1 MVRGAVMGIVEN
13 IRTKYGDYLYYRAMS
28 IPEWY
33 IKRTSIKL
41 EKNGLKSVDF
51 AIDIF
56 YSGSFKVGIKI
67 DETGKIIANTCTCDD
82 FKRNHICQ
90 HILACILKKRD
101 DFFTEEEISFQKSK
115 DILAGFVSKDSLSVN
130 KAKEE
135 IGLDIEI
142 QMVFGNYVVKLK
154 VGQKTKYSIK
164 NRDKFNEFR
173 EAYLHSN
180 DMVLGKKLT
189 YNPDNY
195 FFNEENTK
203 IIEYLFNYSEVNI
216 NRYEVIDEPLKL
228 NSREFSELLRLLQNK
243 TFTLKEQLIT
253 KITNGFP
260 TQYHLEQNKD
270 KYNFYVEDF
279 SKFNIVDDECH
290 YIIYN
295 NVLYILKLEDMK
307 IIREL
312 VRNDIEEIVFD
323 KENLELF
330 KNGLLKKTMNTLEVA
345 ENVKDIKIVK
355 DKKINL
361 YFDLNEDSITA
372 KVILKYGDEE
382 FNYFDDVKEVVRD
395 NEFEKKAVNDL
406 INYGFVQDRNKFVIL
421 DMDSTYNF
429 LDNGLSYFTENYT
442 VFTTEKIKKLK
453 IFKDTKVRSNFSI
466 GKDNILSY
474 DFAIDNVSNKEVA
487 SLLTAIK
494 SKKKYY
500 RLKSGDVISLFN
512 NQDLEDFESLTTD
525 LDIDSKDLNKK
536 NITIPKYRAFFIE
549 SLKNNRYQEISTNS
563 KFDEFISNFSAYK
576 KASVTFTKEEKELL
590 RDYQKDGVKWLYTIY
605 KCDLGGILADEMGLG
620 KTLQAII
627 FLRKLL
633 QEKPEAK
640 ILIVSP
646 TSLVYNWEKEFQ
658 KFAPELKYVAVA
670 ENKKK
675 RQEIMQNFE
684 DYNIFITTYGLVRN
698 DNDEYENK
706 EFEVCIIDEAQAIKN
721 YQAGMTKEIKKIK
734 ARTKIALTGT
744 PLENSVLELW
754 SIFDFIMPG
763 YLNSIVRFREAY
775 GIKDVDKDSLKRLDN
790 LNYQIRPFILRR
802 KKKEVSKELPDK
814 IEQIEYLDMS
824 ETEKAMYQSL
834 VEDTKE
840 EINNIISSEGFTKA
854 RFKIVTL
861 LTRLRQLCISP
872 ALLDKDYT
880 EESVKIKRLLE
891 IVKELIKDNH
901 KILIFSSFKSA
912 VELVRNEFAKENIS
926 NYVIDGS
933 VSGKDRV
940 MLVDAFNK
948 DKTSCFLITLKSGG
962 TGLNLTSAD
971 IVIHLDV
978 WWNPQAE
985 NQATDRAHRIG
996 QTKKVTVLKLINKGT
1011 VEEKIIELQEK
1022 KRILS
1027 DNLIEGKNTATLD
1040 TLTEEEL
1047 TNLLSIGYETD
1058 KESNN

>member
-1 MVRGAVMGIVEN
+1 MGVVEN
-13 IRTKYGDYLYYRAMS
+13 IRAKYGDYLYYRAMS

-33 IKRTSIKL
+33 IKR
-41 EKNGLKSVDF
+41 KNITTDASGNKSVDF
-51 AIDIF
+51 EVDIF
-56 YSGSFKVGIKI
+56 YSGSFKINIQI
-67 DETGKIIANTCTCDD
+67 DEDGKVLEKKCTCDD
-82 FKRNHICQ
+82 YKNNHICQ
-90 HILACILKKRD
+90 HILACILKKKD
-101 DFFTEEEISFQKSK
+101 DFFTEEELSLQKSRS
-115 DILAGFVSKDSLSVN
+115 ILKGFITKEEPKLN
-130 KAKEE
+130 KLKEE
-135 IGLDIEI
+135 IGLDIE
-142 QMVFGNYVVKLK
+142 VSYLFSNYIVKLK
-154 VGQKTKYSIK
+154 IGQKTKYSIK

-173 EAYLHSN
+173 ACYLSGE

-189 YNPDNY
+189 YNPNNY
-195 FFNEENTK
+195 FFNSENTK
-203 IIEYLFNYSEVNI
+203 IIEYLFNYSEI
-216 NRYEVIDEPLKL
+216 GLNRYEVIDEPLKL
-228 NSREFSELLRLLQNK
+228 NNREFSELLKLLENK
-243 TFTLKEQLIT
+243 RFTLEEIP
-253 KITNGFP
+253 INRIENGFP
-260 TQYHLEQNKD
+260 TQYHLVLEKD
-270 KYNFYVEDF
+270 KYKFYIEDF
-279 SKFNIVDDECH
+279 ANFKIVDNDSN

-295 NVLYILKLEDMK
+295 NILYILKLEDRK
-307 IIREL
+307 IVCEF
-312 VRNDIEEIVFD
+312 VDNEIESLIFD
-323 KENLELF
+323 KKNLDLF
-330 KNGLLKKTMNTLEVA
+330 KNGLLKKTMNTLEVS
-345 ENVKDIKIVK
+345 ENITDIKIIK

-361 YFDLNEDSITA
+361 YFDLSQDSITA
-372 KVILKYGDEE
+372 RVMLKYGDTE
-382 FNYFDDVKEVVRD
+382 FNYFDTVSDVVRD
-395 NEFEKKAVNDL
+395 TDFESKVIDDL
-406 INYGFVQDRNKFVIL
+406 IKYGFIEDKKNFVIL

-429 LDNGLSYFTENYT
+429 LDDGLSYFTENYT

-453 IFKDTKVRSNFSI
+453 IFKDVKVRSNFSI
-466 GKDNILSY
+466 GKDNILAY
-474 DFAIDNVSNKEVA
+474 DFAIDNVDNKEIA

-512 NQDLEDFESLTTD
+512 NQELEDFEALTSD
-525 LDIDSKDLNKK
+525 LEIDSKDLKK
-536 NITIPKYRAFFIE
+536 KSITIPKYRAFFIE

-563 KFDEFISNFSAYK
+563 KFDEFIKNFSAYK
-576 KASVTFTKEEKELL
+576 NADVKFTEEENKLL
-590 RDYQKDGVKWLYTIY
+590 RDYQKEGVKWLYTIY

-627 FLRKLL
+627 FLRKLIA
-633 QEKPEAK
+633 EKPDAK

-658 KFAPELKYVAVA
+658 KFAPELKYIAVA
-670 ENKKK
+670 ESKKK
-675 RQEIMQNFE
+675 RQEIMQNF
-684 DYNIFITTYGLVRN
+684 DNYNIFITTYGLVRN
-698 DNDEYENK
+698 DNDEYESK
-706 EFEVCIIDEAQAIKN
+706 DFEVCIIDEAQAIKN

-840 EINNIISSEGFTKA
+840 EIDNVIASEGFSKA

-880 EESVKIKRLLE
+880 EDSIKIKRLLE

-901 KILIFSSFKSA
+901 KILIFSSFKGA
-912 VELVRNEFAKENIS
+912 VDLVKKKFDEESIS

-978 WWNPQAE
+978 WWNPQVE

>member
-1 MVRGAVMGIVEN
+1 MGVVEN
-13 IRTKYGDYLYYRAMS
+13 IRSKYGDYLYYRAMS

-33 IKRTSIKL
+33 IKRTNITTDAAG
-41 EKNGLKSVDF
+41 NKSVDF
-51 AIDIF
+51 TVDIF
-56 YSGSFKVGIKI
+56 YSGNFKVNIQV
-67 DETGKIIANTCTCDD
+67 DEDGKVLENTCTCDD
-82 FKRNHICQ
+82 YKNNHICQ
-90 HILACILKKRD
+90 HIIACVLKKKEAFFTNEELSLQKSRNILKEFITK
-101 DFFTEEEISFQKSK
+101 EEPK
-115 DILAGFVSKDSLSVN
+115 LN
-130 KAKEE
+130 KLKEE
-135 IGLDIEI
+135 IGLDIE
-142 QMVFGNYVVKLK
+142 VSYLFSNYIVKLK
-154 VGQKTKYSIK
+154 IGEKTKYSIK
-164 NRDKFNEFR
+164 SRDKFNEFR
-173 EAYLHSN
+173 ACYLN
-180 DMVLGKKLT
+180 GKDMVLGKKLT
-189 YNPDNY
+189 YNPNNY
-195 FFNEENTK
+195 FFNNENTK
-203 IIEYLFNYSEVNI
+203 IIEYLFNYSEI
-216 NRYEVIDEPLKL
+216 GLNRYEVIDEPLKL
-228 NSREFSELLRLLQNK
+228 NNREFSELLKLLENK
-243 TFTLKEQLIT
+243 RFTLEDIPIN
-253 KITNGFP
+253 KIESGFP
-260 TQYHLEQNKD
+260 TLYHLELVKD
-270 KYNFYVEDF
+270 KYKFYIEDF
-279 SKFNIVDDECH
+279 ANFKIVDNDSN

-295 NVLYILKLEDMK
+295 NVLYILKLEDRK
-307 IIREL
+307 IVTEF
-312 VRNDIEEIVFD
+312 VDNEIESLVFD
-323 KENLELF
+323 KKNLDLF
-330 KNGLLKKTMNTLEVA
+330 KNGLLKKTMNTLEVS
-345 ENVKDIKIVK
+345 EDIKDIKIIK

-361 YFDLNEDSITA
+361 YFDLSQDSITA
-372 KVILKYGDEE
+372 RVMLKYAEAE
-382 FNYFDDVKEVVRD
+382 FNYFDTVSGIIRD
-395 NEFEKKAVNDL
+395 AGFEAKVIDDL
-406 INYGFVQDRNKFVIL
+406 TKYGFIEDKKNFVIL

-453 IFKDTKVRSNFSI
+453 IFKDVKVRSNFSI
-466 GKDNILSY
+466 GKDNILAY
-474 DFAIDNVSNKEVA
+474 DFAIDNVDNKEIS

-494 SKKKYY
+494 SRKKYY

-512 NQDLEDFESLTTD
+512 NQKLQDFESLTND
-525 LDIDSKDLNKK
+525 LELDSKDLNKK
-536 NITIPKYRAFFIE
+536 SITIPKYRAFFIE

-563 KFDEFISNFSAYK
+563 KFDEFIKNFSAYK
-576 KASVTFTKEEKELL
+576 NADVKFNDEETKLL
-590 RDYQKDGVKWLYTIY
+590 RDYQKEGVKWLYTIY

-627 FLRKLL
+627 FLRKIIA
-633 QEKPEAK
+633 EKPDAK

-670 ENKKK
+670 ESKKK
-675 RQEIMQNFE
+675 RQEIMQNFAN
-684 DYNIFITTYGLVRN
+684 YNIFITTYGLVRN
-698 DNDEYENK
+698 DNDEYESK
-706 EFEVCIIDEAQAIKN
+706 DFEVCIIDEAQAIKN

-840 EINNIISSEGFTKA
+840 EIDNVIASEGFSKA

-880 EESVKIKRLLE
+880 DDSIKIKRLLE

-901 KILIFSSFKSA
+901 KILIFSSFKGA
-912 VELVRNEFAKENIS
+912 VLLVKKKLDEESIS

-978 WWNPQAE
+978 WWNPQVE

-1027 DNLIEGKNTATLD
+1027 DNLIEGKNTTTLD

>member
-1 MVRGAVMGIVEN
+1 MGVVEN
-13 IRTKYGDYLYYRAMS
+13 IRSKYGDYLYYRAMS

-33 IKRTSIKL
+33 IKRTNITTDAAG
-41 EKNGLKSVDF
+41 NKSVDF
-51 AIDIF
+51 TVDIF
-56 YSGSFKVGIKI
+56 YSGNFKVNIQV
-67 DETGKIIANTCTCDD
+67 DEDGKVLENTCTCDD
-82 FKRNHICQ
+82 YKNNHICQ
-90 HILACILKKRD
+90 HIIACVLKKKEAFFTNEELSLQKSRNILKEFITK
-101 DFFTEEEISFQKSK
+101 EEPK
-115 DILAGFVSKDSLSVN
+115 LN
-130 KAKEE
+130 KLKEE
-135 IGLDIEI
+135 IGLDIE
-142 QMVFGNYVVKLK
+142 VSYLFSNYIVKLK
-154 VGQKTKYSIK
+154 IGEKTKYSIK

-173 EAYLHSN
+173 ACYLN
-180 DMVLGKKLT
+180 GKDMVLGKKLT
-189 YNPDNY
+189 YNPNNY
-195 FFNEENTK
+195 FFNNENTK
-203 IIEYLFNYSEVNI
+203 IIEYLFNYSEI
-216 NRYEVIDEPLKL
+216 GLNRYEVIDEPLKL
-228 NSREFSELLRLLQNK
+228 NNREFSELLKLLENK
-243 TFTLKEQLIT
+243 RFTLEDIPIN
-253 KITNGFP
+253 KIESGFP
-260 TQYHLEQNKD
+260 TLYHLELIKD
-270 KYNFYVEDF
+270 KYKFYIEDF
-279 SKFNIVDDECH
+279 ANFKIVDNDSN

-295 NVLYILKLEDMK
+295 NVLYILKLEDRK
-307 IIREL
+307 IVTEF
-312 VRNDIEEIVFD
+312 VDNEIESLVFD
-323 KENLELF
+323 KKNLDLF
-330 KNGLLKKTMNTLEVA
+330 KNGLLKKTMNTLEVS
-345 ENVKDIKIVK
+345 EDIKDIKIIK

-361 YFDLNEDSITA
+361 YFDLSQDSITA
-372 KVILKYGDEE
+372 KVMLKYAEAE
-382 FNYFDDVKEVVRD
+382 FNYFDTVSGIIRD
-395 NEFEKKAVNDL
+395 AGFEAKVIDDL
-406 INYGFVQDRNKFVIL
+406 TKYGFIEDKKNFVIL

-453 IFKDTKVRSNFSI
+453 IFKDVKVRSNFSI
-466 GKDNILSY
+466 GKDNILAY
-474 DFAIDNVSNKEVA
+474 DFAIDNVDNKEIS

-494 SKKKYY
+494 SRKKYY

-512 NQDLEDFESLTTD
+512 NQKLQDFEALTNDLEL
-525 LDIDSKDLNKK
+525 DSKDLNKK
-536 NITIPKYRAFFIE
+536 SITIPKYRAFFIE

-563 KFDEFISNFSAYK
+563 KFDEFIKNFSAYK
-576 KASVTFTKEEKELL
+576 NADVKFNDEETKLL
-590 RDYQKDGVKWLYTIY
+590 RDYQKEGVKWLYTIY

-627 FLRKLL
+627 FLRKIIA
-633 QEKPEAK
+633 EKPDAK

-670 ENKKK
+670 ESKKK
-675 RQEIMQNFE
+675 RQEIMQNFAN
-684 DYNIFITTYGLVRN
+684 YNIFITTYGLVRN
-698 DNDEYENK
+698 DNDEYESK
-706 EFEVCIIDEAQAIKN
+706 DFEVCIIDEAQAIKN

-840 EINNIISSEGFTKA
+840 EIDNVIASEGFSKA

-880 EESVKIKRLLE
+880 DDSIKIKRLLE

-901 KILIFSSFKSA
+901 KILIFSSFKGA
-912 VELVRNEFAKENIS
+912 VLLVKKKLDEESIS

-978 WWNPQAE
+978 WWNPQVE

-1027 DNLIEGKNTATLD
+1027 DNLIEGKNTTTLD

>member
-1 MVRGAVMGIVEN
+1 MGVVEN
-13 IRTKYGDYLYYRAMS
+13 IRAKYGDYLYYRAMS

-33 IKRTSIKL
+33 IKR
-41 EKNGLKSVDF
+41 KNITTDASGNKSVDF
-51 AIDIF
+51 EVDIF
-56 YSGSFKVGIKI
+56 YSGSFKINIQI
-67 DETGKIIANTCTCDD
+67 DEDGKVLEKKCTCDD
-82 FKRNHICQ
+82 YKNNHICQ
-90 HILACILKKRD
+90 HILACILKKKD
-101 DFFTEEEISFQKSK
+101 DFFTEEELSLQKSRS
-115 DILAGFVSKDSLSVN
+115 ILKGFITKEEPKLN
-130 KAKEE
+130 KLKEE
-135 IGLDIEI
+135 IGLDIE
-142 QMVFGNYVVKLK
+142 VSYLFSNYIVKLK
-154 VGQKTKYSIK
+154 IGQKTKYSIK

-173 EAYLHSN
+173 ACYLSGE

-189 YNPDNY
+189 YNPNNY
-195 FFNEENTK
+195 FFNSENTK
-203 IIEYLFNYSEVNI
+203 IIEYLFNYSEI
-216 NRYEVIDEPLKL
+216 GLNRYEVIDEPLKL
-228 NSREFSELLRLLQNK
+228 NNREFSELLKLLENK
-243 TFTLKEQLIT
+243 RFTLEEIP
-253 KITNGFP
+253 INRIENGFP
-260 TQYHLEQNKD
+260 TQYHLVLEKD
-270 KYNFYVEDF
+270 KYKFYIEDF
-279 SKFNIVDDECH
+279 ANFKIVDNDSN

-295 NVLYILKLEDMK
+295 NILYILKLEDRK
-307 IIREL
+307 IVCEF
-312 VRNDIEEIVFD
+312 VDNEIESLIFD
-323 KENLELF
+323 KKNLDLF
-330 KNGLLKKTMNTLEVA
+330 KNGLLKKTMNTLEVS
-345 ENVKDIKIVK
+345 ENITDIKIIK

-361 YFDLNEDSITA
+361 YFDLSQDSITA
-372 KVILKYGDEE
+372 RVMLKYGDTE
-382 FNYFDDVKEVVRD
+382 FNYFDTVSDVVRD
-395 NEFEKKAVNDL
+395 TDFESKVIDDL
-406 INYGFVQDRNKFVIL
+406 IKYGFIEDKKNFVIL

-429 LDNGLSYFTENYT
+429 LDDGLSYFTENYT

-453 IFKDTKVRSNFSI
+453 IFKDVKVRSNFSI
-466 GKDNILSY
+466 GKDNILAY
-474 DFAIDNVSNKEVA
+474 DFAIDNVDNKEIA

-512 NQDLEDFESLTTD
+512 NQELEDFEALTSD
-525 LDIDSKDLNKK
+525 LEIDSKDLKK
-536 NITIPKYRAFFIE
+536 KSITIPKYRAFFIE

-563 KFDEFISNFSAYK
+563 KFDEFIKNFSAYK
-576 KASVTFTKEEKELL
+576 NADVKFTEEENKLL
-590 RDYQKDGVKWLYTIY
+590 RDYQKEGVKWLYTIY

-627 FLRKLL
+627 FLRKLIA
-633 QEKPEAK
+633 EKTDAK

-658 KFAPELKYVAVA
+658 KFAPELKYIAVA
-670 ENKKK
+670 ESKKK
-675 RQEIMQNFE
+675 RQEIMQNF
-684 DYNIFITTYGLVRN
+684 DNYNIFITTYGLVRN
-698 DNDEYENK
+698 DNDEYESK
-706 EFEVCIIDEAQAIKN
+706 DFEVCIIDEAQAIKN

-824 ETEKAMYQSL
+824 EMEKAMYQSL

-840 EINNIISSEGFTKA
+840 EIDNVIASEGFSKA

-880 EESVKIKRLLE
+880 EDSIKIKRLLE

-901 KILIFSSFKSA
+901 KILIFSSFKGA
-912 VELVRNEFAKENIS
+912 VELVKKKFDEESIS

-978 WWNPQAE
+978 WWNPQVE

>member
-1 MVRGAVMGIVEN
+1 MGMVEN
-13 IRTKYGDYLYYRAMS
+13 VREKYGDYLYYRAMS

-33 IKRTSIKL
+33 IERTSIKL
-41 EKNGLKSVDF
+41 AKDGNKSVDF
-51 AIDIF
+51 SIDIF
-56 YSGSFKVGIKI
+56 YSGSFKVNIKI
-67 DETGKIIANTCTCDD
+67 DETGKITTHTCTCDD
-82 FKRNHICQ
+82 YKRDHICQ

-101 DFFTEEEISFQKSK
+101 DFFTEEEISLQKSK
-115 DILAGFVSKDSLSVN
+115 DILAGFISKENSSIS

-135 IGLDIEI
+135 IGLDLEI
-142 QMVFGNYVVKLK
+142 QVVFGNYVVKLK

-164 NRDKFNEFR
+164 TREKFNEFR
-173 EAYLHSN
+173 AAYLN
-180 DMVLGKKLT
+180 NEDMILGKKLT
-189 YNPDNY
+189 YNPNNY

-203 IIEYLFNYSEVNI
+203 IIEYLFNYSEVGV

-228 NSREFSELLRLLQNK
+228 NGREFSELLRLLENK
-243 TFTLKEQLIT
+243 TFTLEQDVVT
-253 KITNGFP
+253 KIVNGFP
-260 TQYHLEQNKD
+260 TKYHLEFKND
-270 KYNFYVEDF
+270 KYNFYIDDF
-279 SKFNIVDDECH
+279 AKFKIVDSDAH
-290 YIIYN
+290 YIIYH

-307 IIREL
+307 IVSEF
-312 VRNDIEEIVFD
+312 VDNDLESLVFD
-323 KENLELF
+323 KQNIELF
-330 KNGLLKKTMNTLEVA
+330 KNGLLKKTMNILEVSDD
-345 ENVKDIKIVK
+345 VKEIKIIK
-355 DKKINL
+355 EKKINL

-382 FNYFDDVKEVVRD
+382 FNYFDNVSDVVRD
-395 NEFEKKAVNDL
+395 NDFEQKVVADL
-406 INYGFVQDRNKFVIL
+406 IKYGFAINKKKFVIL

-466 GKDNILSY
+466 GKDNILAY
-474 DFAIDNVSNKEVA
+474 DFAIDNVDSKEVA

-512 NQDLEDFESLTTD
+512 NQELNDFEALTTD
-525 LDIDSKDLNKK
+525 LDIDSKDLKKK

-563 KFDEFISNFSAYK
+563 KFDDFINNFSAYK
-576 KASVTFTKEEKELL
+576 NADVKFTKEENALL
-590 RDYQKDGVKWLYTIY
+590 RDYQKEGVKWLYTIY

-627 FLRKLL
+627 FLRKLIN
-633 QEKPEAK
+633 EKPDAK

-675 RQEIMQNFE
+675 RQEIMQKFA

-698 DNDEYENK
+698 DNDEYEDKN
-706 EFEVCIIDEAQAIKN
+706 FEVCIIDEAQAIKN

-775 GIKDVDKDSLKRLDN
+775 GIKDVDSDSLKRLDN

-840 EINNIISSEGFTKA
+840 EIDGIIASEGFAKA

-912 VELVRNEFAKENIS
+912 VELVRNEFNKESIS

-933 VSGKDRV
+933 VSGKARV

-1027 DNLIEGKNTATLD
+1027 DNLIEGKNTTTLD

-1058 KESNN
+1058 KDSN

>member
-1 MVRGAVMGIVEN
+1 MGVVEN
-13 IRTKYGDYLYYRAMS
+13 IRAKYGDYLYYRAMS

-33 IKRTSIKL
+33 IKR
-41 EKNGLKSVDF
+41 KNITADASGNKSVDF
-51 AIDIF
+51 EVDIF
-56 YSGSFKVGIKI
+56 YSGSFKINIQI
-67 DETGKIIANTCTCDD
+67 DEDGKVLEKKCTCDD
-82 FKRNHICQ
+82 YKNNHICQ
-90 HILACILKKRD
+90 HILACILKKKD
-101 DFFTEEEISFQKSK
+101 DFFTEEELSLQKSRS
-115 DILAGFVSKDSLSVN
+115 ILKGFITKEEPKLN

-135 IGLDIEI
+135 IGLDIE
-142 QMVFGNYVVKLK
+142 VSYLFSNYIVKLK
-154 VGQKTKYSIK
+154 IGEKTKYSIK

-173 EAYLHSN
+173 ACYLSGE

-189 YNPDNY
+189 YNPNNY
-195 FFNEENTK
+195 FFNNENTK
-203 IIEYLFNYSEVNI
+203 IIEYLFNYSEI
-216 NRYEVIDEPLKL
+216 GLNRYEVIDEPLKL
-228 NSREFSELLRLLQNK
+228 NNREFSELLKLLENK
-243 TFTLKEQLIT
+243 RFTLEDIPIN
-253 KITNGFP
+253 KIESGFP
-260 TQYHLEQNKD
+260 TLYHLELIKD
-270 KYNFYVEDF
+270 KYKFFIEDF
-279 SKFNIVDDECH
+279 ANFKIVDNDSN

-295 NVLYILKLEDMK
+295 NVLYILKLEDRK
-307 IIREL
+307 IVREF
-312 VRNDIEEIVFD
+312 VDNEIESLVFD
-323 KENLELF
+323 KKNLDLF
-330 KNGLLKKTMNTLEVA
+330 KNGLLKKTMNTLEVSKDI
-345 ENVKDIKIVK
+345 EDIKIIK

-361 YFDLNEDSITA
+361 YFDLSQDSITA
-372 KVILKYGDEE
+372 KVMLKYAEAE
-382 FNYFDDVKEVVRD
+382 FNYFDTVSGIIRDVG
-395 NEFEKKAVNDL
+395 FEAKVIDDL
-406 INYGFVQDRNKFVIL
+406 TKYGFIEDKKNFVIL

-453 IFKDTKVRSNFSI
+453 IFKDVKVRSNFSI
-466 GKDNILSY
+466 GKDNILAY
-474 DFAIDNVSNKEVA
+474 DFAIDNVDNKEIS

-494 SKKKYY
+494 SRKKYY

-512 NQDLEDFESLTTD
+512 NQELEDFEALTND
-525 LDIDSKDLNKK
+525 LELDSKDLKK
-536 NITIPKYRAFFIE
+536 KSITIPKYRAFFIE

-563 KFDEFISNFSAYK
+563 KFDEFIKNFSAYK
-576 KASVTFTKEEKELL
+576 NADVKFNDEETKLL
-590 RDYQKDGVKWLYTIY
+590 RDYQKEGVKWLYTIY

-627 FLRKLL
+627 FLRKLIAD
-633 QEKPEAK
+633 KPDAK

-670 ENKKK
+670 ESKKK
-675 RQEIMQNFE
+675 RQEIMQNFAN
-684 DYNIFITTYGLVRN
+684 YNIFITTYGLVRN
-698 DNDEYENK
+698 DNDEYESK
-706 EFEVCIIDEAQAIKN
+706 DFEVCIIDEAQAIKN

-840 EINNIISSEGFTKA
+840 EIDNVIASEGFSKA

-880 EESVKIKRLLE
+880 DDSIKIKRLLE

-901 KILIFSSFKSA
+901 KILIFSSFKGA
-912 VELVRNEFAKENIS
+912 VLLVKKKLDEESIS

-978 WWNPQAE
+978 WWNPQVE

-1027 DNLIEGKNTATLD
+1027 DNLIEGKNTTTLD

>member
-1 MVRGAVMGIVEN
+1 MGVVEN

-33 IKRTSIKL
+33 IKRTKIVQD
-41 EKNGLKSVDF
+41 NFGNKSVDF
-51 AIDIF
+51 EVDIF
-56 YSGSFKVGIKI
+56 YSGSFKINIQVNE
-67 DETGKIIANTCTCDD
+67 DGKVLKHTCTCEDY
-82 FKRNHICQ
+82 KQNHICQ
-90 HILACILKKRD
+90 HILACILKKKN
-101 DFFTEEEISFQKSK
+101 DFFTAEEISLQKSR
-115 DILAGFVSKDSLSVN
+115 DILKGFVTKEDTKTN

-142 QMVFGNYVVKLK
+142 DYLFSNYIVKLK
-154 VGQKTKYSIK
+154 IGQKTKYSIK
-164 NRDKFNEFR
+164 NKDKFKEFR
-173 EAYLHSN
+173 ACYLN
-180 DMVLGKKLT
+180 GEDLVLGKKLT
-189 YNPDNY
+189 YNSNNY
-195 FFNEENTK
+195 FFNNENTK
-203 IIEYLFNYSEVNI
+203 IIEYLFNYSEI
-216 NRYEVIDEPLKL
+216 GLNRYEVLDEPLKL
-228 NSREFSELLRLLQNK
+228 NNREFSELLKLLENK
-243 TFTLKEQLIT
+243 KFILEDIPVN
-253 KITNGFP
+253 KIVNGFP
-260 TQYHLEQNKD
+260 TEYHLEYQKNKY
-270 KYNFYVEDF
+270 KFYIEDF
-279 SKFNIVDDECH
+279 VNFKIVDNDSN
-290 YIIYN
+290 YVIYN
-295 NVLYILKLEDMK
+295 NTLYILKLEDKK
-307 IIREL
+307 IVSEFARNEL
-312 VRNDIEEIVFD
+312 ESLIFD
-323 KENLELF
+323 KKNLDLF
-330 KNGLLKKTMNTLEVA
+330 KNGLLKKTMNTLEVS
-345 ENVKDIKIVK
+345 EDISDIKIIK

-361 YFDLNEDSITA
+361 YFDLSQDSITA
-372 KVILKYGDEE
+372 KVMLKYGDKE
-382 FNYFDDVKEVVRD
+382 FNYFDQVSDIVRD
-395 NEFEKKAVNDL
+395 NEFEIQVITDL
-406 INYGFVQDRNKFVIL
+406 NKYGFVENKKNFVIT

-429 LDNGLSYFTENYT
+429 LDVGLSYFTENYT

-453 IFKDTKVRSNFSI
+453 IFKDVKVKSNFSI
-466 GKDNILSY
+466 GKDNILAY
-474 DFAIDNVSNKEVA
+474 DFAIDNVDNKEVA

-512 NQDLEDFESLTTD
+512 NQDLEDFEALTND
-525 LDIDSKDLNKK
+525 LDIDSKDLKK
-536 NITIPKYRAFFIE
+536 KSITIPKYRAFFIE

-563 KFDEFISNFSAYK
+563 KFDEFIKNFSAYK
-576 KASVTFTKEEKELL
+576 NADVKFTTAENKLL
-590 RDYQKDGVKWLYTIY
+590 RDYQKEGVKWLYTIY

-675 RQEIMQNFE
+675 RQEIMQNF
-684 DYNIFITTYGLVRN
+684 DNYNIFITTYGLVRN

-814 IEQIEYLDMS
+814 IEQIEYLEMT

-834 VEDTKE
+834 VEYTKE
-840 EINNIISSEGFTKA
+840 EIDNIIASEGFSKA

-872 ALLDKDYT
+872 ALLDKDYK
-880 EESVKIKRLLE
+880 ESSVKIKRLLE

-912 VELVRNEFAKENIS
+912 VELVKTQLDAESIS

-933 VSGKDRV
+933 VSGKERV

-948 DKTSCFLITLKSGG
+948 DKTNCFLITLKSGG

-1027 DNLIEGKNTATLD
+1027 DNLIEGKNTMTLD

>member
-1 MVRGAVMGIVEN
+1 MGVVEN
-13 IRTKYGDYLYYRAMS
+13 IRSKYGDYLYYRAMS

-33 IKRTSIKL
+33 IKRTNITTDAAG
-41 EKNGLKSVDF
+41 NKSVDF
-51 AIDIF
+51 TVDIF
-56 YSGSFKVGIKI
+56 YSGNFKVNIQV
-67 DETGKIIANTCTCDD
+67 DEDGKVLENTCTCDD
-82 FKRNHICQ
+82 YKNNHICQ
-90 HILACILKKRD
+90 HIIACVLKKKEAFFTNEELSLQKSRNILKEFITK
-101 DFFTEEEISFQKSK
+101 EEPK
-115 DILAGFVSKDSLSVN
+115 LN
-130 KAKEE
+130 KLKEE
-135 IGLDIEI
+135 IGLDIE
-142 QMVFGNYVVKLK
+142 VSYLFSNYIVKLK
-154 VGQKTKYSIK
+154 IGEKTKYSIK
-164 NRDKFNEFR
+164 SRDKFNEFR
-173 EAYLHSN
+173 ACYLN
-180 DMVLGKKLT
+180 GKDMVLGKKLT
-189 YNPDNY
+189 YNPNNY
-195 FFNEENTK
+195 FFNNENTK
-203 IIEYLFNYSEVNI
+203 IIEYLFNYSEI
-216 NRYEVIDEPLKL
+216 GLNRYEVIDEPLKL
-228 NSREFSELLRLLQNK
+228 NNREFSELLKLLENK
-243 TFTLKEQLIT
+243 RFTLEDIPIN
-253 KITNGFP
+253 KIESGFP
-260 TQYHLEQNKD
+260 TLYHLELVKD
-270 KYNFYVEDF
+270 KYKFYIEDF
-279 SKFNIVDDECH
+279 ANFKIVDNDSN

-295 NVLYILKLEDMK
+295 NVLYILKLEDRK
-307 IIREL
+307 IVTEF
-312 VRNDIEEIVFD
+312 VDNEIESLVFD
-323 KENLELF
+323 KKNLDLF
-330 KNGLLKKTMNTLEVA
+330 KNGLLKKTMNTLEVS
-345 ENVKDIKIVK
+345 EDIKDIKIIK

-361 YFDLNEDSITA
+361 YFDLSQDSITA
-372 KVILKYGDEE
+372 KVMLKYAEAE
-382 FNYFDDVKEVVRD
+382 FNYFDTVSGIIRD
-395 NEFEKKAVNDL
+395 AGFETKVIDDL
-406 INYGFVQDRNKFVIL
+406 TKYGFIEDKKNFVIL

-453 IFKDTKVRSNFSI
+453 IFKDVKVRSNFSI
-466 GKDNILSY
+466 GKDNILAY
-474 DFAIDNVSNKEVA
+474 DFAIDNVDNKEIS

-494 SKKKYY
+494 SRKKYY

-512 NQDLEDFESLTTD
+512 NQKLQDFEALTNDLEL
-525 LDIDSKDLNKK
+525 DSKDLNKK
-536 NITIPKYRAFFIE
+536 SITIPKYRAFFIE

-563 KFDEFISNFSAYK
+563 KFDEFIKNFSAYK
-576 KASVTFTKEEKELL
+576 NADVKFNDEETKLL
-590 RDYQKDGVKWLYTIY
+590 RDYQKEGVKWLYTIY

-627 FLRKLL
+627 FLRKIIA
-633 QEKPEAK
+633 EKPDAK

-670 ENKKK
+670 ESKKK
-675 RQEIMQNFE
+675 RQEIMQNFAN
-684 DYNIFITTYGLVRN
+684 YNIFITTYGLVRN
-698 DNDEYENK
+698 DNDEYESK
-706 EFEVCIIDEAQAIKN
+706 DFEVCIIDEAQAIKN

-840 EINNIISSEGFTKA
+840 EIDNVIASEGFSKA

-880 EESVKIKRLLE
+880 DDSIKIKRLLE

-901 KILIFSSFKSA
+901 KILIFSSFKGA
-912 VELVRNEFAKENIS
+912 VLLVKKKLDEESIS

-978 WWNPQAE
+978 WWNPQVE

-1027 DNLIEGKNTATLD
+1027 DNLIEGKNTTTLD

>member
-1 MVRGAVMGIVEN
+1 MGVVEN
-13 IRTKYGDYLYYRAMS
+13 IRSKYGDYLYYRAMS

-33 IKRTSIKL
+33 IKRTNITTDAAG
-41 EKNGLKSVDF
+41 NKSVDF
-51 AIDIF
+51 TVDIF
-56 YSGSFKVGIKI
+56 YSGNFKVNIQV
-67 DETGKIIANTCTCDD
+67 DEDGKVLENTCTCDD
-82 FKRNHICQ
+82 YKNNHICQ
-90 HILACILKKRD
+90 HIIACVLKKKEAFFTNEELSLQKSRNILKEFITK
-101 DFFTEEEISFQKSK
+101 EEPK
-115 DILAGFVSKDSLSVN
+115 LN
-130 KAKEE
+130 KLKEE
-135 IGLDIEI
+135 IGLDIE
-142 QMVFGNYVVKLK
+142 VSYLFSNYIVKLK
-154 VGQKTKYSIK
+154 IGEKTKYSIK
-164 NRDKFNEFR
+164 SRDKFNEFR
-173 EAYLHSN
+173 ACYLN
-180 DMVLGKKLT
+180 GKDMVLGKKLT
-189 YNPDNY
+189 YNPNNY
-195 FFNEENTK
+195 FFNNENTK
-203 IIEYLFNYSEVNI
+203 IIEYLFNYSEI
-216 NRYEVIDEPLKL
+216 GLNRYEVIDEPLKL
-228 NSREFSELLRLLQNK
+228 NNREFSELLKLLENK
-243 TFTLKEQLIT
+243 RFTLEDIPIN
-253 KITNGFP
+253 KIESGFP
-260 TQYHLEQNKD
+260 TLYHLELVKD
-270 KYNFYVEDF
+270 KYKFYIEDF
-279 SKFNIVDDECH
+279 ANFKIVDNDSN

-295 NVLYILKLEDMK
+295 NVLYILKLEDRK
-307 IIREL
+307 IVTEF
-312 VRNDIEEIVFD
+312 VDNEIESLVFD
-323 KENLELF
+323 KKNLDLF
-330 KNGLLKKTMNTLEVA
+330 KNGLLKKTMNTLEVS
-345 ENVKDIKIVK
+345 EDIKDIKIIK

-361 YFDLNEDSITA
+361 YFDLSQDSITA
-372 KVILKYGDEE
+372 KVMLKYAEAE
-382 FNYFDDVKEVVRD
+382 FNYFDTVSGIIRD
-395 NEFEKKAVNDL
+395 AGFEAKVIDDL
-406 INYGFVQDRNKFVIL
+406 TKYGFIEDKKNFVIL

-453 IFKDTKVRSNFSI
+453 IFKDVKVRSNFSI
-466 GKDNILSY
+466 GKDNILAY
-474 DFAIDNVSNKEVA
+474 DFAIDNVDNKEIS

-494 SKKKYY
+494 SRKKYY

-512 NQDLEDFESLTTD
+512 NQKLQDFEALTNDLEL
-525 LDIDSKDLNKK
+525 DSKDLNKK
-536 NITIPKYRAFFIE
+536 SITIPKYRDFFIE

-563 KFDEFISNFSAYK
+563 KFDEFIKNFSAYK
-576 KASVTFTKEEKELL
+576 NADVKFNDEETKLL
-590 RDYQKDGVKWLYTIY
+590 RDYQKEGVKWLYTIY

-627 FLRKLL
+627 FLRKIIA
-633 QEKPEAK
+633 EKPDAK

-670 ENKKK
+670 ESKKK
-675 RQEIMQNFE
+675 RQEIMQNFAN
-684 DYNIFITTYGLVRN
+684 YNIFITTYGLVRN
-698 DNDEYENK
+698 DNDEYESK
-706 EFEVCIIDEAQAIKN
+706 DFEVCIIDEAQAIKN

-840 EINNIISSEGFTKA
+840 EIDNVIASEGFSKA

-880 EESVKIKRLLE
+880 DDSIKIKRLLE

-901 KILIFSSFKSA
+901 KILIFSSFKGA
-912 VELVRNEFAKENIS
+912 VLLVKKKLDEESIS

-978 WWNPQAE
+978 WWNPQVE

-1027 DNLIEGKNTATLD
+1027 DNLIEGKNTTTLD

>member
-1 MVRGAVMGIVEN
+1 MGVVEN
-13 IRTKYGDYLYYRAMS
+13 IRSKYGDYLYYRAMS

-33 IKRTSIKL
+33 IKRTNITTDAAG
-41 EKNGLKSVDF
+41 NKSVDF
-51 AIDIF
+51 TVDIF
-56 YSGSFKVGIKI
+56 YSGNFKVNIQV
-67 DETGKIIANTCTCDD
+67 DEDGKVLENTCTCDD
-82 FKRNHICQ
+82 YKNNHICQ
-90 HILACILKKRD
+90 HIIACVLKKKEAFFTNEELSLQKSRNILKEFITK
-101 DFFTEEEISFQKSK
+101 EEPK
-115 DILAGFVSKDSLSVN
+115 LN
-130 KAKEE
+130 KLKEE
-135 IGLDIEI
+135 IGLDIE
-142 QMVFGNYVVKLK
+142 VSYLFSNYIVKLK
-154 VGQKTKYSIK
+154 IGEKTKYSIK
-164 NRDKFNEFR
+164 SRDKFNEFR
-173 EAYLHSN
+173 ACYLN
-180 DMVLGKKLT
+180 GKDMVLGKKLT
-189 YNPDNY
+189 YNPNNY
-195 FFNEENTK
+195 FFNNENTK
-203 IIEYLFNYSEVNI
+203 IIEYLFNYSEI
-216 NRYEVIDEPLKL
+216 GLNRYEVIDEPLKL
-228 NSREFSELLRLLQNK
+228 NNREFSELLKLLENK
-243 TFTLKEQLIT
+243 RFTLEDIPIN
-253 KITNGFP
+253 KIESGFP
-260 TQYHLEQNKD
+260 TLYHLELVKD
-270 KYNFYVEDF
+270 KYKFYIEDF
-279 SKFNIVDDECH
+279 ASFKIVDNDSN

-295 NVLYILKLEDMK
+295 NVLYILKLEDRK
-307 IIREL
+307 IVTEF
-312 VRNDIEEIVFD
+312 VDNEIESLVFD
-323 KENLELF
+323 KKNLDLF
-330 KNGLLKKTMNTLEVA
+330 KNGLLKKTMNTLEVS
-345 ENVKDIKIVK
+345 EDIKDIKIIK

-361 YFDLNEDSITA
+361 YFDLSQDSITA
-372 KVILKYGDEE
+372 KVMLKYAEAE
-382 FNYFDDVKEVVRD
+382 FNYFDTVSGIIRD
-395 NEFEKKAVNDL
+395 AGFEAKVIDDL
-406 INYGFVQDRNKFVIL
+406 TKYGFIEDKKNFVIL

-453 IFKDTKVRSNFSI
+453 IFKDVKVRSNFSI
-466 GKDNILSY
+466 GKDNILAY
-474 DFAIDNVSNKEVA
+474 DFAIDNVDNKEIS

-494 SKKKYY
+494 SRKKYY

-512 NQDLEDFESLTTD
+512 NQKLQDFEALTNDLEL
-525 LDIDSKDLNKK
+525 DSKDLNKK
-536 NITIPKYRAFFIE
+536 SITIPKYRAFFIE

-563 KFDEFISNFSAYK
+563 KFDEFIKNFSAYK
-576 KASVTFTKEEKELL
+576 NADVKFNDEETKLL
-590 RDYQKDGVKWLYTIY
+590 RDYQKEGVKWLYTIY

-627 FLRKLL
+627 FLRKIIA
-633 QEKPEAK
+633 EKPDAK

-670 ENKKK
+670 ESKKK
-675 RQEIMQNFE
+675 RQEIMQNFAN
-684 DYNIFITTYGLVRN
+684 YNIFITTYGLVRN
-698 DNDEYENK
+698 DNDEYESK
-706 EFEVCIIDEAQAIKN
+706 DFEVCIIDEAQAIKN

-802 KKKEVSKELPDK
+802 RKKEVSKELPDK

-840 EINNIISSEGFTKA
+840 EIDNVIASEGFSKA

-880 EESVKIKRLLE
+880 DDSIKIKRLLE

-901 KILIFSSFKSA
+901 KILIFSSFKGA
-912 VELVRNEFAKENIS
+912 VLLVKKKLDEESIS

-978 WWNPQAE
+978 WWNPQVE

-1027 DNLIEGKNTATLD
+1027 DNLIEGKNTTTLD

>member
-1 MVRGAVMGIVEN
+1 MGVVEN
-13 IRTKYGDYLYYRAMS
+13 IRSKYGDYLYYRAMS

-33 IKRTSIKL
+33 IKRTNITTDAAG
-41 EKNGLKSVDF
+41 NKSVDF
-51 AIDIF
+51 TVDIF
-56 YSGSFKVGIKI
+56 YSGNFKVNIQV
-67 DETGKIIANTCTCDD
+67 DEDGKVLENTCTCDD
-82 FKRNHICQ
+82 YKNNHICQ
-90 HILACILKKRD
+90 HIIACVLKKKEAFFTNEELSLQKSRNILKEFITK
-101 DFFTEEEISFQKSK
+101 EEPK
-115 DILAGFVSKDSLSVN
+115 LN
-130 KAKEE
+130 KLKEE
-135 IGLDIEI
+135 IGLDIE
-142 QMVFGNYVVKLK
+142 VSYLFSNYIVKLK
-154 VGQKTKYSIK
+154 IGEKTKYSIK

-173 EAYLHSN
+173 ACYLN
-180 DMVLGKKLT
+180 GKDMVLGKKLT
-189 YNPDNY
+189 YNPNNY
-195 FFNEENTK
+195 FFNNENTK
-203 IIEYLFNYSEVNI
+203 IIEYLFNYSEI
-216 NRYEVIDEPLKL
+216 GLNRYEVIDEPLKL
-228 NSREFSELLRLLQNK
+228 NNREFSELLKLLENK
-243 TFTLKEQLIT
+243 RFTLEDIPIN
-253 KITNGFP
+253 KIESGFP
-260 TQYHLEQNKD
+260 TLYHLELVKD
-270 KYNFYVEDF
+270 KYKFYIEDF
-279 SKFNIVDDECH
+279 ANFKIVDNDSN

-295 NVLYILKLEDMK
+295 NVLYILKLEDRK
-307 IIREL
+307 IVTEF
-312 VRNDIEEIVFD
+312 VDNEIESLVFD
-323 KENLELF
+323 KKNLDLF
-330 KNGLLKKTMNTLEVA
+330 KNGLLKKTMNTLEVS
-345 ENVKDIKIVK
+345 EDIKDIKIIK

-361 YFDLNEDSITA
+361 YFDLSQDSITA
-372 KVILKYGDEE
+372 KVMLKYAEAE
-382 FNYFDDVKEVVRD
+382 FNYFDTVSGIIRD
-395 NEFEKKAVNDL
+395 AGFEAKVIDDL
-406 INYGFVQDRNKFVIL
+406 TKYGFIEDKKNFVIL

-453 IFKDTKVRSNFSI
+453 IFKDVKVRSNFSI
-466 GKDNILSY
+466 GKDNILAY
-474 DFAIDNVSNKEVA
+474 DFAIDNVDNKEIS

-494 SKKKYY
+494 SRKKYY

-512 NQDLEDFESLTTD
+512 NQKLQDFEALTNDLEL
-525 LDIDSKDLNKK
+525 DSKDLNKK
-536 NITIPKYRAFFIE
+536 SITIPKYRAFFIE

-563 KFDEFISNFSAYK
+563 KFDEFIKNFSAYK
-576 KASVTFTKEEKELL
+576 NADVKFNDEETKLL
-590 RDYQKDGVKWLYTIY
+590 RDYQKEGVKWLYTIY

-627 FLRKLL
+627 FLRKIIA
-633 QEKPEAK
+633 EKPDAK

-670 ENKKK
+670 ESKKK
-675 RQEIMQNFE
+675 RQEIMQNFAN
-684 DYNIFITTYGLVRN
+684 YNIFITTYGLVRN
-698 DNDEYENK
+698 DNDEYESK
-706 EFEVCIIDEAQAIKN
+706 DFEVCIIDEAQAIKN

-840 EINNIISSEGFTKA
+840 EIDNVIASEGFSKA
-854 RFKIVTL
+854 KFKIVTL

-880 EESVKIKRLLE
+880 DDSIKIKRLLE

-901 KILIFSSFKSA
+901 KILIFSSFKGA
-912 VELVRNEFAKENIS
+912 VLLVKKKLDEESIS

-978 WWNPQAE
+978 WWNPQVE

-1027 DNLIEGKNTATLD
+1027 DNLIEGKNTTTLD

>member
-1 MVRGAVMGIVEN
+1 MGVVEN
-13 IRTKYGDYLYYRAMS
+13 IRAKYGDYLYYRAMS

-33 IKRTSIKL
+33 IKR
-41 EKNGLKSVDF
+41 KNITTDASGNKSVDF
-51 AIDIF
+51 EVDIF
-56 YSGSFKVGIKI
+56 YSGSFKINIQI
-67 DETGKIIANTCTCDD
+67 DEDGKVLEKKCTCDD
-82 FKRNHICQ
+82 YKNNHICQ
-90 HILACILKKRD
+90 HILACIIKKKD
-101 DFFTEEEISFQKSK
+101 DFFTEEELSLQKSRS
-115 DILAGFVSKDSLSVN
+115 ILKGFITKEEPKLN
-130 KAKEE
+130 KLKEE
-135 IGLDIEI
+135 IGLDIE
-142 QMVFGNYVVKLK
+142 VSYLFSNYIVKLK
-154 VGQKTKYSIK
+154 IGQKTKYFIK

-173 EAYLHSN
+173 ACYLSGE

-189 YNPDNY
+189 YNPNNY
-195 FFNEENTK
+195 FFNSENTK
-203 IIEYLFNYSEVNI
+203 IIEYLFNYSEI
-216 NRYEVIDEPLKL
+216 GLNRYEVIDEPLKL
-228 NSREFSELLRLLQNK
+228 NNREFSELLKLLENK
-243 TFTLKEQLIT
+243 RFTLEEIP
-253 KITNGFP
+253 INRIENGFP
-260 TQYHLEQNKD
+260 TQYHLVLEKD
-270 KYNFYVEDF
+270 KYKFYIEDF
-279 SKFNIVDDECH
+279 ANFKIVDNDSN

-295 NVLYILKLEDMK
+295 NILYILKLEDRK
-307 IIREL
+307 IVCEF
-312 VRNDIEEIVFD
+312 VDNEIESLIFD
-323 KENLELF
+323 KKNLDLF
-330 KNGLLKKTMNTLEVA
+330 KNGLLKKTMNTLEVS
-345 ENVKDIKIVK
+345 ENITDIKIIK

-361 YFDLNEDSITA
+361 YFDLSQDSITA
-372 KVILKYGDEE
+372 RVMLKYGDTE
-382 FNYFDDVKEVVRD
+382 FNYFDTVSDVVRD
-395 NEFEKKAVNDL
+395 TDFESKVIDDL
-406 INYGFVQDRNKFVIL
+406 IKYGFIEDKKNFVIL

-429 LDNGLSYFTENYT
+429 LDDGLSYFTENYT

-453 IFKDTKVRSNFSI
+453 IFKDVKVRSNFSI
-466 GKDNILSY
+466 GKDNILAY
-474 DFAIDNVSNKEVA
+474 DFAIDNVDNKEVA

-512 NQDLEDFESLTTD
+512 NQELEDFEALTSD
-525 LDIDSKDLNKK
+525 LEIDSKDLKKK

-563 KFDEFISNFSAYK
+563 KFDEFIKNFSAYK
-576 KASVTFTKEEKELL
+576 NADVKFTEEENKLL
-590 RDYQKDGVKWLYTIY
+590 RDYQKEGVKWLYTIY

-627 FLRKLL
+627 FLRKLIA
-633 QEKPEAK
+633 EKPDAK

-658 KFAPELKYVAVA
+658 KFAPELKYIAVA
-670 ENKKK
+670 ESKKK
-675 RQEIMQNFE
+675 RQEIMQNF
-684 DYNIFITTYGLVRN
+684 DNYNIFITTYGLVRN
-698 DNDEYENK
+698 DNDEYESK
-706 EFEVCIIDEAQAIKN
+706 DFEVCIIDEAQAIKN

-840 EINNIISSEGFTKA
+840 EIDNVIASEGFSKA

-880 EESVKIKRLLE
+880 EDSIKIKRLLE

-901 KILIFSSFKSA
+901 KILIFSSFKGA
-912 VELVRNEFAKENIS
+912 VELVKKKFDEESIS

-978 WWNPQAE
+978 WWNPQVE

>member
-1 MVRGAVMGIVEN
+1 MGVVEN
-13 IRTKYGDYLYYRAMS
+13 IRSKYGDYLYYRAMS

-33 IKRTSIKL
+33 IKRTNITTDAAG
-41 EKNGLKSVDF
+41 NKSVDF
-51 AIDIF
+51 TVDIF
-56 YSGSFKVGIKI
+56 YSGNFKVNIQV
-67 DETGKIIANTCTCDD
+67 DEDGKVLENTCTCDD
-82 FKRNHICQ
+82 YKNNHICQ
-90 HILACILKKRD
+90 HIIACVLKKKEAFFTNEELSLQKSRNILKEFITK
-101 DFFTEEEISFQKSK
+101 EEPK
-115 DILAGFVSKDSLSVN
+115 LN
-130 KAKEE
+130 KLKEE
-135 IGLDIEI
+135 IGLDIE
-142 QMVFGNYVVKLK
+142 VSYLFSNYIVKLK
-154 VGQKTKYSIK
+154 IGEKTKYSIK

-173 EAYLHSN
+173 ACYLN
-180 DMVLGKKLT
+180 GKDMVLGKKLT
-189 YNPDNY
+189 YNPNNY
-195 FFNEENTK
+195 FFNNENTK
-203 IIEYLFNYSEVNI
+203 IIEYLFNYSEI
-216 NRYEVIDEPLKL
+216 GLNRYEVIDEPLKL
-228 NSREFSELLRLLQNK
+228 NNREFSELLKLLENK
-243 TFTLKEQLIT
+243 RFTLEDIPIN
-253 KITNGFP
+253 KIESGFP
-260 TQYHLEQNKD
+260 TLYHLELVKD
-270 KYNFYVEDF
+270 KYKFYIEDF
-279 SKFNIVDDECH
+279 ANFKIVDNDSN

-295 NVLYILKLEDMK
+295 NVLYILKVEDRK
-307 IIREL
+307 IVTEF
-312 VRNDIEEIVFD
+312 VDNEIESLVFD
-323 KENLELF
+323 KKNLDLF
-330 KNGLLKKTMNTLEVA
+330 KNGLLKKTMNTLEVS
-345 ENVKDIKIVK
+345 EDIKDIKIIK

-361 YFDLNEDSITA
+361 YFDLSQDSITA
-372 KVILKYGDEE
+372 KVMLKYAEAE
-382 FNYFDDVKEVVRD
+382 FNYFDTVSGIIRD
-395 NEFEKKAVNDL
+395 AGFEAKVIDDL
-406 INYGFVQDRNKFVIL
+406 TKYGFIEDKKNFVIL

-453 IFKDTKVRSNFSI
+453 IFKDAKVRSNFSI
-466 GKDNILSY
+466 GKDNILAY
-474 DFAIDNVSNKEVA
+474 DFAIDNVDNKEIS

-494 SKKKYY
+494 SRKKYY
-500 RLKSGDVISLFN
+500 RLKSGDLISLFN
-512 NQDLEDFESLTTD
+512 NQELEDFEALTND
-525 LDIDSKDLNKK
+525 LELDSKDLNKK
-536 NITIPKYRAFFIE
+536 SITIPKYRAFFIE

-563 KFDEFISNFSAYK
+563 KFDEFIKNFSAYK
-576 KASVTFTKEEKELL
+576 NADVKFNDEETKLL
-590 RDYQKDGVKWLYTIY
+590 RDYQKEGVKWLYTIY

-627 FLRKLL
+627 FLRKIIA
-633 QEKPEAK
+633 EKPDAK

-670 ENKKK
+670 ESKKK
-675 RQEIMQNFE
+675 RQEIMQNFAN
-684 DYNIFITTYGLVRN
+684 YNIFITTYGLVRN
-698 DNDEYENK
+698 DNDEYESK
-706 EFEVCIIDEAQAIKN
+706 DFEVCIIDEAQAIKN

-840 EINNIISSEGFTKA
+840 EIDNVIASEGFSKA

-880 EESVKIKRLLE
+880 DDSIKIKRLLE

-901 KILIFSSFKSA
+901 KILIFSSFKGA
-912 VELVRNEFAKENIS
+912 VLLVKKKLDEESIS

-978 WWNPQAE
+978 WWNPQVE

-1027 DNLIEGKNTATLD
+1027 DNLIEGKNTTTLD

>member
-1 MVRGAVMGIVEN
+1 MGVVEN
-13 IRTKYGDYLYYRAMS
+13 IRSKYGDYLYYRAMS

-33 IKRTSIKL
+33 IKRTNITTDAAG
-41 EKNGLKSVDF
+41 NKSVDF
-51 AIDIF
+51 TVDIF
-56 YSGSFKVGIKI
+56 YSGNFKVNIQV
-67 DETGKIIANTCTCDD
+67 DEDGKVLENTCTCDD
-82 FKRNHICQ
+82 YKNNHICQ
-90 HILACILKKRD
+90 HIIACVLKKKEAFFTNEELSLQKSRNILKEFITK
-101 DFFTEEEISFQKSK
+101 EEPK
-115 DILAGFVSKDSLSVN
+115 LN
-130 KAKEE
+130 KLKEE
-135 IGLDIEI
+135 IGLDIE
-142 QMVFGNYVVKLK
+142 VSYLFSNYIVKLK
-154 VGQKTKYSIK
+154 IGEKTKYSIK
-164 NRDKFNEFR
+164 SRDKFNEFR
-173 EAYLHSN
+173 ACYLN
-180 DMVLGKKLT
+180 GKDMVLGKKLT
-189 YNPDNY
+189 YNPNNY
-195 FFNEENTK
+195 FFNNENTK
-203 IIEYLFNYSEVNI
+203 IIEYLFNYSEI
-216 NRYEVIDEPLKL
+216 GLNRYEVIDEPLKL
-228 NSREFSELLRLLQNK
+228 NNREFSELLKLLENK
-243 TFTLKEQLIT
+243 RFTLEDIPIN
-253 KITNGFP
+253 KIESGFP
-260 TQYHLEQNKD
+260 TLYHLELIKD
-270 KYNFYVEDF
+270 KYKFYIEDF
-279 SKFNIVDDECH
+279 ANFKIVDNDSN

-295 NVLYILKLEDMK
+295 NVLYILKLEDRK
-307 IIREL
+307 IVTEF
-312 VRNDIEEIVFD
+312 VDNEIESLVFD
-323 KENLELF
+323 KKNLDLF
-330 KNGLLKKTMNTLEVA
+330 KNGLLKKTMNTLEVS
-345 ENVKDIKIVK
+345 EDIKDIKIIK

-361 YFDLNEDSITA
+361 YFDLSQDSITA
-372 KVILKYGDEE
+372 KVMLKYAEAE
-382 FNYFDDVKEVVRD
+382 FNYFDTVSGIIRD
-395 NEFEKKAVNDL
+395 AGFEAKVIDDL
-406 INYGFVQDRNKFVIL
+406 TKYGFIEDKKNFVIL

-453 IFKDTKVRSNFSI
+453 IFKDVKVRSNFSI
-466 GKDNILSY
+466 GKDNILAY
-474 DFAIDNVSNKEVA
+474 DFAIDNVDNKEIS

-494 SKKKYY
+494 SRKKYY

-512 NQDLEDFESLTTD
+512 NQKLQDFEALTNDLEL
-525 LDIDSKDLNKK
+525 DSKDLNKK
-536 NITIPKYRAFFIE
+536 SITIPKYRAFFIE

-563 KFDEFISNFSAYK
+563 KFDEFIKNFSAYK
-576 KASVTFTKEEKELL
+576 NADVKFNDEETKLL
-590 RDYQKDGVKWLYTIY
+590 RDYQKEGVKWLYTIY

-627 FLRKLL
+627 FLRKIIA
-633 QEKPEAK
+633 EKPDAK

-670 ENKKK
+670 ESKKK
-675 RQEIMQNFE
+675 RQEIMQNFAN
-684 DYNIFITTYGLVRN
+684 YNIFITTYGLVRN
-698 DNDEYENK
+698 DNDEYESK
-706 EFEVCIIDEAQAIKN
+706 DFEVCIIDEAQAIKN

-840 EINNIISSEGFTKA
+840 EIDNVIASEGFSKA

-880 EESVKIKRLLE
+880 DDSIKIKRLLE

-901 KILIFSSFKSA
+901 KILIFSSFKGA
-912 VELVRNEFAKENIS
+912 VLLVKKKLDEESIS

-978 WWNPQAE
+978 WWNPQVE

-1027 DNLIEGKNTATLD
+1027 DNLIEGKNTTTLD

>member
-1 MVRGAVMGIVEN
+1 MGVVEN
-13 IRTKYGDYLYYRAMS
+13 IRSKYGDYLYYRAMS

-33 IKRTSIKL
+33 IKRTNITTDAAG
-41 EKNGLKSVDF
+41 NKSVDF
-51 AIDIF
+51 TVDIF
-56 YSGSFKVGIKI
+56 YSGNFKVNIQV
-67 DETGKIIANTCTCDD
+67 DEDGKVLENTCTCDD
-82 FKRNHICQ
+82 YKNNHICQ
-90 HILACILKKRD
+90 HIIACVLKKKEAFFTNEELSLQKSRNILKEFITK
-101 DFFTEEEISFQKSK
+101 EEPK
-115 DILAGFVSKDSLSVN
+115 LN
-130 KAKEE
+130 KLKEE
-135 IGLDIEI
+135 IGLDIE
-142 QMVFGNYVVKLK
+142 VSYLFSNYIVKLK
-154 VGQKTKYSIK
+154 IGEKTKYSIK

-173 EAYLHSN
+173 ACYLN
-180 DMVLGKKLT
+180 GKDMVLGKKLT
-189 YNPDNY
+189 YNPNNY
-195 FFNEENTK
+195 FFNNENTK
-203 IIEYLFNYSEVNI
+203 IIEYLFNYSEI
-216 NRYEVIDEPLKL
+216 GLNRYEVIDEPLKL
-228 NSREFSELLRLLQNK
+228 NNREFSELLKLLENK
-243 TFTLKEQLIT
+243 RFTLEDIPIN
-253 KITNGFP
+253 KIESGFP
-260 TQYHLEQNKD
+260 TLYHLELVKD
-270 KYNFYVEDF
+270 KYKFYIEDF
-279 SKFNIVDDECH
+279 ANFKIVDNDSN

-295 NVLYILKLEDMK
+295 NVLYILKLEDRK
-307 IIREL
+307 IVTEF
-312 VRNDIEEIVFD
+312 VDNEIESLVFD
-323 KENLELF
+323 KKNLDLF
-330 KNGLLKKTMNTLEVA
+330 KNGLLKKTMNTLEVS
-345 ENVKDIKIVK
+345 EDIKDIKIIK

-361 YFDLNEDSITA
+361 YFDLSQDSITA
-372 KVILKYGDEE
+372 KVMLKYAEAE
-382 FNYFDDVKEVVRD
+382 FNYFDTVSGIIRD
-395 NEFEKKAVNDL
+395 AGFEAKVIDDL
-406 INYGFVQDRNKFVIL
+406 TKYGFIEDKKNFVIL

-453 IFKDTKVRSNFSI
+453 IFKDVKVRSNFSI
-466 GKDNILSY
+466 GKDNILAY
-474 DFAIDNVSNKEVA
+474 DFAIDNVDNKEIS

-494 SKKKYY
+494 SRKKYY

-512 NQDLEDFESLTTD
+512 NQKLQDFEALTNDLEL
-525 LDIDSKDLNKK
+525 DSKDLNKK
-536 NITIPKYRAFFIE
+536 SITIPKYRAFFIE

-563 KFDEFISNFSAYK
+563 KFDEFIKNFSAYK
-576 KASVTFTKEEKELL
+576 NADVKFNDEETKLL
-590 RDYQKDGVKWLYTIY
+590 RDYQKEGVKWLYTIY

-627 FLRKLL
+627 FLRKIIA
-633 QEKPEAK
+633 EKPDAK

-670 ENKKK
+670 ESKKK
-675 RQEIMQNFE
+675 RQEIMQNFAN
-684 DYNIFITTYGLVRN
+684 YNIFITTYGLVRN
-698 DNDEYENK
+698 DNDEYESK
-706 EFEVCIIDEAQAIKN
+706 DFEVCIIDEAQAIKN

-840 EINNIISSEGFTKA
+840 EIDNVIASEGFSKA

-880 EESVKIKRLLE
+880 DDSIKIKRLLE

-901 KILIFSSFKSA
+901 KILIFSSFKGA
-912 VELVRNEFAKENIS
+912 VLLVKKKLDEESIS

-978 WWNPQAE
+978 WWNPQVE

-1027 DNLIEGKNTATLD
+1027 DNLIEGKNTTTLD

>member
-1 MVRGAVMGIVEN
+1 MGVVEN
-13 IRTKYGDYLYYRAMS
+13 IRSKYGDYLYYRAMS

-33 IKRTSIKL
+33 IKRTNITTDAAG
-41 EKNGLKSVDF
+41 NKSVDF
-51 AIDIF
+51 TVDIF
-56 YSGSFKVGIKI
+56 YSGNFKVNIQV
-67 DETGKIIANTCTCDD
+67 DEDGKVLENTCTCDD
-82 FKRNHICQ
+82 YKNNHICQ
-90 HILACILKKRD
+90 HIIACVLKKKEAFFTNEELSLQKSRNILKEFITK
-101 DFFTEEEISFQKSK
+101 EEPK
-115 DILAGFVSKDSLSVN
+115 LN
-130 KAKEE
+130 KLKEE
-135 IGLDIEI
+135 IGLDIE
-142 QMVFGNYVVKLK
+142 VSYLFSNYIVKLK
-154 VGQKTKYSIK
+154 IGEKTKYSIK
-164 NRDKFNEFR
+164 SRDKFNEFR
-173 EAYLHSN
+173 ACYLN
-180 DMVLGKKLT
+180 GKDMVLGKKLT
-189 YNPDNY
+189 YNPNNY
-195 FFNEENTK
+195 FFNNENTK
-203 IIEYLFNYSEVNI
+203 IIEYLFNYSEI
-216 NRYEVIDEPLKL
+216 GLNRYEVIDEPLKL
-228 NSREFSELLRLLQNK
+228 NNREFSELLKLLENK
-243 TFTLKEQLIT
+243 RFTLEDIPIN
-253 KITNGFP
+253 KIESGFP
-260 TQYHLEQNKD
+260 TLYHLELVKD
-270 KYNFYVEDF
+270 KYKFYIEDF
-279 SKFNIVDDECH
+279 ANFKIVDNDSN

-295 NVLYILKLEDMK
+295 NVLYILKLEDRK
-307 IIREL
+307 IVTEF
-312 VRNDIEEIVFD
+312 VDNEIESLVFD
-323 KENLELF
+323 KKNLDLF
-330 KNGLLKKTMNTLEVA
+330 KNGLLKKTMNTLEVS
-345 ENVKDIKIVK
+345 EDIKDIKIIK

-361 YFDLNEDSITA
+361 YFDLSQDSITA
-372 KVILKYGDEE
+372 KVMLKYAEAE
-382 FNYFDDVKEVVRD
+382 FNYFDTVSGIIRD
-395 NEFEKKAVNDL
+395 AGFEAKVIDDL
-406 INYGFVQDRNKFVIL
+406 TKYGFIEDKKNFVIL

-453 IFKDTKVRSNFSI
+453 IFKDVKVRSNFSI
-466 GKDNILSY
+466 GKDNILAY
-474 DFAIDNVSNKEVA
+474 DFAIDNVDNKEIS

-494 SKKKYY
+494 SRKKYY

-512 NQDLEDFESLTTD
+512 NQKLQDFESLTND
-525 LDIDSKDLNKK
+525 LELDSKDLNKK
-536 NITIPKYRAFFIE
+536 SITIPKYRAFFIE

-563 KFDEFISNFSAYK
+563 KFDEFIKNFSAYK
-576 KASVTFTKEEKELL
+576 NADVKFNDEETKLL
-590 RDYQKDGVKWLYTIY
+590 RDYQKEGVKWLYTIY

-627 FLRKLL
+627 FLRKIIA
-633 QEKPEAK
+633 EKPDAK

-670 ENKKK
+670 ESKKK
-675 RQEIMQNFE
+675 RQEIMQNFAN
-684 DYNIFITTYGLVRN
+684 YNIFITTYGLVRN
-698 DNDEYENK
+698 DNDEYESK
-706 EFEVCIIDEAQAIKN
+706 DFEVCIIDEAQAIKN

-802 KKKEVSKELPDK
+802 RKKEVSKELPDK

-840 EINNIISSEGFTKA
+840 EIDNVIASEGFSKA

-880 EESVKIKRLLE
+880 DDSIKIKRLLE

-901 KILIFSSFKSA
+901 KILIFSSFKGA
-912 VELVRNEFAKENIS
+912 VLLVKKKLDEESIS

-978 WWNPQAE
+978 WWNPQVE

-1027 DNLIEGKNTATLD
+1027 DNLIEGKNTTTLD

>member
-1 MVRGAVMGIVEN
+1 MGVVEN
-13 IRTKYGDYLYYRAMS
+13 IRSKYGDYLYYRAMS

-33 IKRTSIKL
+33 IKRTNITTDAAG
-41 EKNGLKSVDF
+41 NKSVDF
-51 AIDIF
+51 TVDIF
-56 YSGSFKVGIKI
+56 YSGNFKVNIQV
-67 DETGKIIANTCTCDD
+67 DEDGKVLENTCTCDD
-82 FKRNHICQ
+82 YKNNHICQ
-90 HILACILKKRD
+90 HIIACVLKKKEAFFTNEELSLQKSRNILKEFITK
-101 DFFTEEEISFQKSK
+101 EEPK
-115 DILAGFVSKDSLSVN
+115 LN
-130 KAKEE
+130 KLKEE
-135 IGLDIEI
+135 IGLDIE
-142 QMVFGNYVVKLK
+142 VSYLFSNYIVKLK
-154 VGQKTKYSIK
+154 IGEKTKYSIK
-164 NRDKFNEFR
+164 SRDKFNEFR
-173 EAYLHSN
+173 ACYLN
-180 DMVLGKKLT
+180 GKDMVLGKKLT
-189 YNPDNY
+189 YNPNNY
-195 FFNEENTK
+195 FFNNENTK
-203 IIEYLFNYSEVNI
+203 IIEYLFNYSEI
-216 NRYEVIDEPLKL
+216 GLNRYEVIDEPLKL
-228 NSREFSELLRLLQNK
+228 NNREFSELLKLLENK
-243 TFTLKEQLIT
+243 RFTLEDIPIN
-253 KITNGFP
+253 KIESGFP
-260 TQYHLEQNKD
+260 TLYHLELVKD
-270 KYNFYVEDF
+270 KYKFYIEDF
-279 SKFNIVDDECH
+279 ANFKIVDNDSN

-295 NVLYILKLEDMK
+295 NVLYILKLEDRK
-307 IIREL
+307 IVTEF
-312 VRNDIEEIVFD
+312 VDNEIESLVFD
-323 KENLELF
+323 KKNLDLF
-330 KNGLLKKTMNTLEVA
+330 KNGLLKKTMNTLEVS
-345 ENVKDIKIVK
+345 EDIKDIKIIK

-361 YFDLNEDSITA
+361 YFDLSQDSITA
-372 KVILKYGDEE
+372 KVMLKYAEAE
-382 FNYFDDVKEVVRD
+382 FNYFDTVSGIIRD
-395 NEFEKKAVNDL
+395 AGFEAKVIDDL
-406 INYGFVQDRNKFVIL
+406 TKYGFIEDKKNFVIL

-453 IFKDTKVRSNFSI
+453 IFKDVKVRSNFSI
-466 GKDNILSY
+466 GKDNILAY
-474 DFAIDNVSNKEVA
+474 DFAIDNVDNKEIS

-494 SKKKYY
+494 SRKKYY

-512 NQDLEDFESLTTD
+512 NQKLQDFESLTND
-525 LDIDSKDLNKK
+525 LELDSKDLNKK
-536 NITIPKYRAFFIE
+536 SITIPKYRAFFIE

-563 KFDEFISNFSAYK
+563 KFDEFIKNFSAYK
-576 KASVTFTKEEKELL
+576 NADVKFNDEETKLL
-590 RDYQKDGVKWLYTIY
+590 RDYQKEGVKWLYTIY

-627 FLRKLL
+627 FLRKIIA
-633 QEKPEAK
+633 EKPDAK

-670 ENKKK
+670 ESKKK
-675 RQEIMQNFE
+675 RQEIMQNFAN
-684 DYNIFITTYGLVRN
+684 YNIFITTYGLVRN
-698 DNDEYENK
+698 DNDEYESK
-706 EFEVCIIDEAQAIKN
+706 DFEVCIIDEAQAIKN

-840 EINNIISSEGFTKA
+840 EIDNVIASEGFSKA

-880 EESVKIKRLLE
+880 DDSIKIKRLLE

-901 KILIFSSFKSA
+901 KILIFSSFKGA
-912 VELVRNEFAKENIS
+912 VLLVKKKLDEESIS

-978 WWNPQAE
+978 WWNPQVE

-1027 DNLIEGKNTATLD
+1027 DNLIEGKNTTTLD

>member
-1 MVRGAVMGIVEN
+1 MGVVEN
-13 IRTKYGDYLYYRAMS
+13 IRAKNGDYLYYRAMS

-33 IKRTSIKL
+33 IKR
-41 EKNGLKSVDF
+41 KNITTDASGNKSVDF
-51 AIDIF
+51 EVDIF
-56 YSGSFKVGIKI
+56 YSGSFKINIQI
-67 DETGKIIANTCTCDD
+67 DEDGKVLEKKCTCDD
-82 FKRNHICQ
+82 YKNNHICQ
-90 HILACILKKRD
+90 HILACILKKKD
-101 DFFTEEEISFQKSK
+101 DFFTEEELSLQKSRS
-115 DILAGFVSKDSLSVN
+115 ILKGFITKEEPKLN
-130 KAKEE
+130 KLKEE
-135 IGLDIEI
+135 IGLDIE
-142 QMVFGNYVVKLK
+142 VSYLFSNYIVKLK
-154 VGQKTKYSIK
+154 IGQKTKYSIK

-173 EAYLHSN
+173 ACYLSGE

-189 YNPDNY
+189 YNPNNY
-195 FFNEENTK
+195 FFNSENTK
-203 IIEYLFNYSEVNI
+203 IIEYLFNYSEI
-216 NRYEVIDEPLKL
+216 GLNRYEVIDEPLKL
-228 NSREFSELLRLLQNK
+228 NNREFSELLKLLENK
-243 TFTLKEQLIT
+243 RFTLEDIPIN
-253 KITNGFP
+253 KIESGFP
-260 TQYHLEQNKD
+260 TLYHLELIKD
-270 KYNFYVEDF
+270 KYKFYIEDF
-279 SKFNIVDDECH
+279 ANFKIVDNDSN

-295 NVLYILKLEDMK
+295 NILYILKLEDRK
-307 IIREL
+307 IVCEF
-312 VRNDIEEIVFD
+312 VDNEIESLIFD
-323 KENLELF
+323 KKNLDLF
-330 KNGLLKKTMNTLEVA
+330 KNGLLKKTMNTLEVS
-345 ENVKDIKIVK
+345 ENITDIKIIK

-361 YFDLNEDSITA
+361 YFDLSQDSITA
-372 KVILKYGDEE
+372 RVMLKYGDTE
-382 FNYFDDVKEVVRD
+382 FNYFDTVSDVVRD
-395 NEFEKKAVNDL
+395 TDFESKVIDDL
-406 INYGFVQDRNKFVIL
+406 IKYGFIEDKKNFVIL

-429 LDNGLSYFTENYT
+429 LDDGLSYFTENYT

-453 IFKDTKVRSNFSI
+453 IFKDVKVRSNFSI
-466 GKDNILSY
+466 GKDNILAY
-474 DFAIDNVSNKEVA
+474 DFAIDNVDNKEVA

-512 NQDLEDFESLTTD
+512 NQELEDFEALTSD
-525 LDIDSKDLNKK
+525 LEIDSKDLKK
-536 NITIPKYRAFFIE
+536 KSIAIPKYRAFFIE

-563 KFDEFISNFSAYK
+563 KFDEFIKNFSAYK
-576 KASVTFTKEEKELL
+576 NADVKFTEEENKLL
-590 RDYQKDGVKWLYTIY
+590 RDYQKEGVKWLYTIY

-627 FLRKLL
+627 FLRKLIA
-633 QEKPEAK
+633 EKPDAK

-658 KFAPELKYVAVA
+658 KFAPELKYIAVA
-670 ENKKK
+670 ESKKK
-675 RQEIMQNFE
+675 RQEIMQNF
-684 DYNIFITTYGLVRN
+684 DNYNIFITTYGLVRN
-698 DNDEYENK
+698 DNDEYESK
-706 EFEVCIIDEAQAIKN
+706 DFEVCIIDEAQAIKN

-824 ETEKAMYQSL
+824 EMEKAMYQSL

-840 EINNIISSEGFTKA
+840 EIDNVIASEGFSKA

-880 EESVKIKRLLE
+880 EDSIKIKRLLE

-901 KILIFSSFKSA
+901 KILIFSSFKGA
-912 VELVRNEFAKENIS
+912 VELVKKKFDEESIS

-978 WWNPQAE
+978 WWNPQVE

>member
-1 MVRGAVMGIVEN
+1 MGVVEN
-13 IRTKYGDYLYYRAMS
+13 IRAKYGDYLYYRAMS

-33 IKRTSIKL
+33 IKR
-41 EKNGLKSVDF
+41 KNITTDASGNKSVDF
-51 AIDIF
+51 EVDIF
-56 YSGSFKVGIKI
+56 YSGSFKINIQI
-67 DETGKIIANTCTCDD
+67 DEDGKVLEKKCTCDD
-82 FKRNHICQ
+82 YKNNHICQ
-90 HILACILKKRD
+90 HILACILKKKD
-101 DFFTEEEISFQKSK
+101 DFFTEEELSLQKSRS
-115 DILAGFVSKDSLSVN
+115 ILKGFITKEEPKLN

-135 IGLDIEI
+135 IGLDIE
-142 QMVFGNYVVKLK
+142 VSYLFSNYIVKLK
-154 VGQKTKYSIK
+154 IGQKTKYFIK

-173 EAYLHSN
+173 ACYLSGE

-189 YNPDNY
+189 YNPNNY
-195 FFNEENTK
+195 FFNSENTK
-203 IIEYLFNYSEVNI
+203 IIEYLFNYSEI
-216 NRYEVIDEPLKL
+216 GLNRYEVIDEPLKL
-228 NSREFSELLRLLQNK
+228 NNREFSELLKLLENK
-243 TFTLKEQLIT
+243 RFTLEEIP
-253 KITNGFP
+253 INRIENGFP
-260 TQYHLEQNKD
+260 TQYHLVLEKD
-270 KYNFYVEDF
+270 KYKFYIEDF
-279 SKFNIVDDECH
+279 ANFKIVDNDSN

-295 NVLYILKLEDMK
+295 NILYILKLEDRK
-307 IIREL
+307 IVCEF
-312 VRNDIEEIVFD
+312 VDNEIESLIFD
-323 KENLELF
+323 KKNLDLF
-330 KNGLLKKTMNTLEVA
+330 KNGLLKKTMNTLEVS
-345 ENVKDIKIVK
+345 ENITDIKIIK

-361 YFDLNEDSITA
+361 YFDLSQDSITA
-372 KVILKYGDEE
+372 RVMLKYGDTE
-382 FNYFDDVKEVVRD
+382 FNYFDTVSDVVRD
-395 NEFEKKAVNDL
+395 TDFESKVIDDL
-406 INYGFVQDRNKFVIL
+406 IKYGFIEDKKNFVIL

-429 LDNGLSYFTENYT
+429 LDDGLSYFTENYT

-453 IFKDTKVRSNFSI
+453 IFKDVKVRSNFSI
-466 GKDNILSY
+466 GKDNILAY
-474 DFAIDNVSNKEVA
+474 DFAIDNVDNKEVA

-512 NQDLEDFESLTTD
+512 NQELEDFEALTSD
-525 LDIDSKDLNKK
+525 LEIDSKDLKK
-536 NITIPKYRAFFIE
+536 KSITIPKYRAFFIE

-563 KFDEFISNFSAYK
+563 KFDEFIKNFSAYK
-576 KASVTFTKEEKELL
+576 NADVKFTEEENKLL
-590 RDYQKDGVKWLYTIY
+590 RDYQKEGVKWLYTIY

-627 FLRKLL
+627 FLRKLIA
-633 QEKPEAK
+633 EKPDAK

-658 KFAPELKYVAVA
+658 KFAPELKYIAVA
-670 ENKKK
+670 ESKKK
-675 RQEIMQNFE
+675 RQEIMQNF
-684 DYNIFITTYGLVRN
+684 DNYNIFITTYGLVRN
-698 DNDEYENK
+698 DNDEYESK
-706 EFEVCIIDEAQAIKN
+706 DFEVCIIDEAQAIKN

-840 EINNIISSEGFTKA
+840 EIDNVIASEGFSKA

-880 EESVKIKRLLE
+880 EDSIKIKRLLE

-901 KILIFSSFKSA
+901 KILIFSSFKGA
-912 VELVRNEFAKENIS
+912 VELVKKKFDEESIS

-978 WWNPQAE
+978 WWNPQVE

>member
-1 MVRGAVMGIVEN
+1 MGVVEN
-13 IRTKYGDYLYYRAMS
+13 IRAKYGDYLYYRAMS

-33 IKRTSIKL
+33 IKR
-41 EKNGLKSVDF
+41 KNITTDASGNKSVDF
-51 AIDIF
+51 EVDIF
-56 YSGSFKVGIKI
+56 YSGSFKINIQI
-67 DETGKIIANTCTCDD
+67 DEDGKVLEKKCTCDD
-82 FKRNHICQ
+82 YKNNHICQ
-90 HILACILKKRD
+90 HILACILKKKD
-101 DFFTEEEISFQKSK
+101 DFFTEEELSLQKSRS
-115 DILAGFVSKDSLSVN
+115 ILKGFITKEEPKLN

-135 IGLDIEI
+135 IGLDIE
-142 QMVFGNYVVKLK
+142 VSYLFSNYIVKLK
-154 VGQKTKYSIK
+154 IGQKTKYSIK

-173 EAYLHSN
+173 ACYLSGE

-189 YNPDNY
+189 YNPNNY
-195 FFNEENTK
+195 FFNSENTK
-203 IIEYLFNYSEVNI
+203 IIEYLFNYSEI
-216 NRYEVIDEPLKL
+216 GLNRYEVIDEPLKL
-228 NSREFSELLRLLQNK
+228 NNREFSELLKLLENK
-243 TFTLKEQLIT
+243 RFTLEEIP
-253 KITNGFP
+253 INRIENGFP
-260 TQYHLEQNKD
+260 TQYHLVLEKD
-270 KYNFYVEDF
+270 KYKFYIEDF
-279 SKFNIVDDECH
+279 ANFKIVDNDSN

-295 NVLYILKLEDMK
+295 NILYILKLEDRK
-307 IIREL
+307 IVCEF
-312 VRNDIEEIVFD
+312 VDNEIESLIFD
-323 KENLELF
+323 KKNLDLF
-330 KNGLLKKTMNTLEVA
+330 KNGLLKKTMNTLEVS
-345 ENVKDIKIVK
+345 ENITDIKIIK

-361 YFDLNEDSITA
+361 YFDLSQDNITA
-372 KVILKYGDEE
+372 RVMLKYGDTE
-382 FNYFDDVKEVVRD
+382 FNYFDTVSDVVRD
-395 NEFEKKAVNDL
+395 TDFESKVIDDL
-406 INYGFVQDRNKFVIL
+406 IKYGFIEDKKNFVIL

-429 LDNGLSYFTENYT
+429 LDDGLSYFTENYT

-453 IFKDTKVRSNFSI
+453 IFKDVKVRSNFSI
-466 GKDNILSY
+466 GKDNILAY
-474 DFAIDNVSNKEVA
+474 DFAIDNVDNKEVA

-512 NQDLEDFESLTTD
+512 NQELEDFEALTSD
-525 LDIDSKDLNKK
+525 LEIDSKDLKK
-536 NITIPKYRAFFIE
+536 KSITIPKYRAFFIE

-563 KFDEFISNFSAYK
+563 KFDEFIKNFSAYK
-576 KASVTFTKEEKELL
+576 NADVKFTEEENKLL
-590 RDYQKDGVKWLYTIY
+590 RDYQKEGVKWLYTIY

-627 FLRKLL
+627 FLRKLIA
-633 QEKPEAK
+633 EKPDAK

-658 KFAPELKYVAVA
+658 KFAPELKYIAVA
-670 ENKKK
+670 ESKKK
-675 RQEIMQNFE
+675 RQEIMQNF
-684 DYNIFITTYGLVRN
+684 DNYNIFITTYGLVRN
-698 DNDEYENK
+698 DNDEYEYK
-706 EFEVCIIDEAQAIKN
+706 DFEVCIIDEAQAIKN

-775 GIKDVDKDSLKRLDN
+775 GIKDVDKDSLKRLDS

-840 EINNIISSEGFTKA
+840 EIDNVIASEGFSKA

-880 EESVKIKRLLE
+880 EDSIKIKRLLE

-901 KILIFSSFKSA
+901 KILIFSSFKGA
-912 VELVRNEFAKENIS
+912 VELVKKKFDEESIS

-978 WWNPQAE
+978 WWNPQVE

>member
-1 MVRGAVMGIVEN
+1 MGVVEN
-13 IRTKYGDYLYYRAMS
+13 IRAKYGDYLYYRAMS

-33 IKRTSIKL
+33 IKR
-41 EKNGLKSVDF
+41 KNITADASGNKSVDF
-51 AIDIF
+51 EVDIF
-56 YSGSFKVGIKI
+56 YSGSFKINIQI
-67 DETGKIIANTCTCDD
+67 DEDGKVLEKKCTCDD
-82 FKRNHICQ
+82 YKNNHICQ
-90 HILACILKKRD
+90 HILACILKKKD
-101 DFFTEEEISFQKSK
+101 DFFTEEELSLQKSRS
-115 DILAGFVSKDSLSVN
+115 ILKGFITKEEPKLN

-135 IGLDIEI
+135 IGLDIE
-142 QMVFGNYVVKLK
+142 VSYLFSNYIVKLK
-154 VGQKTKYSIK
+154 IGEKTKYSIK

-173 EAYLHSN
+173 ACYLSGE

-189 YNPDNY
+189 YNPNNY
-195 FFNEENTK
+195 FFNNENTK
-203 IIEYLFNYSEVNI
+203 IIEYLFNYSEI
-216 NRYEVIDEPLKL
+216 GLNRYEVIDEPLKL
-228 NSREFSELLRLLQNK
+228 NNREFSELLKLLENK
-243 TFTLKEQLIT
+243 RFTLEDIPIN
-253 KITNGFP
+253 KIESGFP
-260 TQYHLEQNKD
+260 TLYHLELIKD
-270 KYNFYVEDF
+270 KYKFYIEDF
-279 SKFNIVDDECH
+279 ANFKIVDNDSN

-295 NVLYILKLEDMK
+295 NVLYILKLEDRK
-307 IIREL
+307 IVREF
-312 VRNDIEEIVFD
+312 VDNEIESLVFD
-323 KENLELF
+323 KKNLDLF
-330 KNGLLKKTMNTLEVA
+330 KNGLLKKTMNTLEVSKDI
-345 ENVKDIKIVK
+345 EDIKIIK

-361 YFDLNEDSITA
+361 YFDLSQDSITA
-372 KVILKYGDEE
+372 KVMLKYAEAE
-382 FNYFDDVKEVVRD
+382 FNYFDTVSGIIRD
-395 NEFEKKAVNDL
+395 AGFEAKVIDDL
-406 INYGFVQDRNKFVIL
+406 TKYGFIEDKKNFVIL

-453 IFKDTKVRSNFSI
+453 IFKDVTVRSNFSI
-466 GKDNILSY
+466 GKDNILAY
-474 DFAIDNVSNKEVA
+474 DFAIDNVDNKEIS

-494 SKKKYY
+494 SRKKYY

-512 NQDLEDFESLTTD
+512 NQELEDFEALTND
-525 LDIDSKDLNKK
+525 LELDSKDLKK
-536 NITIPKYRAFFIE
+536 KSITIPKYRAFFIE

-563 KFDEFISNFSAYK
+563 KFDEFIKNFSAYK
-576 KASVTFTKEEKELL
+576 NADVKFNDEETKLL
-590 RDYQKDGVKWLYTIY
+590 RDYQKEGVKWLYTIY

-627 FLRKLL
+627 FLRKLIA
-633 QEKPEAK
+633 EKPDAK

-670 ENKKK
+670 ESKKK
-675 RQEIMQNFE
+675 RQEIMQNFAN
-684 DYNIFITTYGLVRN
+684 YNIFITTYGLVRN
-698 DNDEYENK
+698 DNDEYESK
-706 EFEVCIIDEAQAIKN
+706 DFEVCIIDEAQAIKN

-840 EINNIISSEGFTKA
+840 EIDNVIASEGFSKA

-880 EESVKIKRLLE
+880 DDSIKIKRLLE

-901 KILIFSSFKSA
+901 KILIFSSFKGA
-912 VELVRNEFAKENIS
+912 VLLVKKKLDEESIS

-978 WWNPQAE
+978 WWNPQVE

-1027 DNLIEGKNTATLD
+1027 DNLIEGKNTTTLD

>member
-1 MVRGAVMGIVEN
+1 MGVVEN
-13 IRTKYGDYLYYRAMS
+13 IRSKYGDYLYYRAMS

-33 IKRTSIKL
+33 IKRTNITTDAAG
-41 EKNGLKSVDF
+41 NKSVDF
-51 AIDIF
+51 TVDIF
-56 YSGSFKVGIKI
+56 YSGNFKVNIQV
-67 DETGKIIANTCTCDD
+67 DEDGKVLENTCTCDD
-82 FKRNHICQ
+82 YKNNHICQ
-90 HILACILKKRD
+90 HIIACVLKKKEAFFTNEELSLQKSRNILKEFITK
-101 DFFTEEEISFQKSK
+101 EEPK
-115 DILAGFVSKDSLSVN
+115 LN
-130 KAKEE
+130 KLKEE
-135 IGLDIEI
+135 IGLDIE
-142 QMVFGNYVVKLK
+142 VSYLFSNYIVKLK
-154 VGQKTKYSIK
+154 IGEKTKYSIK
-164 NRDKFNEFR
+164 SRDKFNEFR
-173 EAYLHSN
+173 ACYLN
-180 DMVLGKKLT
+180 GKDMVLGKKLT
-189 YNPDNY
+189 YNPNNY
-195 FFNEENTK
+195 FFNNENTK
-203 IIEYLFNYSEVNI
+203 IIEYLFNYSEI
-216 NRYEVIDEPLKL
+216 GLNRYEVIDEPLKL
-228 NSREFSELLRLLQNK
+228 NNREFSELLKLLENK
-243 TFTLKEQLIT
+243 RFTLEDIPIN
-253 KITNGFP
+253 KIESGFP
-260 TQYHLEQNKD
+260 TLYHLELIKD
-270 KYNFYVEDF
+270 KYKFYIEDF
-279 SKFNIVDDECH
+279 ANFKIVDNDSN

-295 NVLYILKLEDMK
+295 NVLYILKLEDRK
-307 IIREL
+307 IVTEF
-312 VRNDIEEIVFD
+312 VDNEIESLVFD
-323 KENLELF
+323 KKNLDLF
-330 KNGLLKKTMNTLEVA
+330 KNGLLKKTMNTLEVS
-345 ENVKDIKIVK
+345 EDIKDIKIIK

-361 YFDLNEDSITA
+361 YFDLSQDSITA
-372 KVILKYGDEE
+372 KVMLKYAEAE
-382 FNYFDDVKEVVRD
+382 FNYFDTVSGIIRD
-395 NEFEKKAVNDL
+395 AGFEAKVIDDL
-406 INYGFVQDRNKFVIL
+406 TKYGFIEDKKNFVIL

-453 IFKDTKVRSNFSI
+453 IFKDVKVRSNFSI
-466 GKDNILSY
+466 GKDNILAY
-474 DFAIDNVSNKEVA
+474 DFAIDNVDNKEIS

-494 SKKKYY
+494 SRKKYY

-512 NQDLEDFESLTTD
+512 NQKLQDFESLTND
-525 LDIDSKDLNKK
+525 LELDSKDLNKK
-536 NITIPKYRAFFIE
+536 SITIPKYRAFFIE

-563 KFDEFISNFSAYK
+563 KFDEFIKNFSAYK
-576 KASVTFTKEEKELL
+576 NADVKFNDEETKLL
-590 RDYQKDGVKWLYTIY
+590 RDYQKEGVKWLYTIY

-627 FLRKLL
+627 FLRKIIA
-633 QEKPEAK
+633 EKPDAK

-670 ENKKK
+670 ESKKK
-675 RQEIMQNFE
+675 RQEIMQNFAN
-684 DYNIFITTYGLVRN
+684 YNIFITTYGLVRN
-698 DNDEYENK
+698 DNDEYESK
-706 EFEVCIIDEAQAIKN
+706 DFEVCIIDEAQAIKN

-840 EINNIISSEGFTKA
+840 EIDNVIASEGFSKA

-880 EESVKIKRLLE
+880 DDSIKIKRLLE

-901 KILIFSSFKSA
+901 KILIFSSFKGA
-912 VELVRNEFAKENIS
+912 VLLVKKKLDEESIS

-978 WWNPQAE
+978 WWNPQVE

-1027 DNLIEGKNTATLD
+1027 DNLIEGKNTTTLD

>member
-1 MVRGAVMGIVEN
+1 MGVVEN
-13 IRTKYGDYLYYRAMS
+13 IRAKYGDYLYYRAMS

-33 IKRTSIKL
+33 IKR
-41 EKNGLKSVDF
+41 KNITTDASGNKSVDF
-51 AIDIF
+51 EVDIF
-56 YSGSFKVGIKI
+56 YSGSFKINIQI
-67 DETGKIIANTCTCDD
+67 DEDGKVLEKKCTCDD
-82 FKRNHICQ
+82 YKNNHICQ
-90 HILACILKKRD
+90 HILACILKKKD
-101 DFFTEEEISFQKSK
+101 DFFTEEELSLQKSRS
-115 DILAGFVSKDSLSVN
+115 ILKGFITKEEPKLN

-135 IGLDIEI
+135 IGLDIE
-142 QMVFGNYVVKLK
+142 VSYLFSNYIVKLK
-154 VGQKTKYSIK
+154 IGQKTKYSIK

-173 EAYLHSN
+173 ACYLSGE

-189 YNPDNY
+189 YNPNNY
-195 FFNEENTK
+195 FFNSENTK
-203 IIEYLFNYSEVNI
+203 IIEYLFNYSEI
-216 NRYEVIDEPLKL
+216 GLNRYEVIDEPLKL
-228 NSREFSELLRLLQNK
+228 NNREFSELLKLLENK
-243 TFTLKEQLIT
+243 RFTLEEIP
-253 KITNGFP
+253 INRIENGFP
-260 TQYHLEQNKD
+260 TQYHLVLEKD
-270 KYNFYVEDF
+270 KYKFYIEDF
-279 SKFNIVDDECH
+279 ANFKIVDNDSN

-295 NVLYILKLEDMK
+295 NILYILKLEDRK
-307 IIREL
+307 IVCEF
-312 VRNDIEEIVFD
+312 VDNEIESLIFD
-323 KENLELF
+323 KKNLDLF
-330 KNGLLKKTMNTLEVA
+330 KNGLLKKTMNTLEVS
-345 ENVKDIKIVK
+345 ENITDIKIIK

-361 YFDLNEDSITA
+361 YFDLSQDSITA
-372 KVILKYGDEE
+372 RVMLKYGDTE
-382 FNYFDDVKEVVRD
+382 FNYFDTVSDVVRD
-395 NEFEKKAVNDL
+395 TDFESKVIDDL
-406 INYGFVQDRNKFVIL
+406 IKYGFIEDKKNFVIL

-429 LDNGLSYFTENYT
+429 LDDGLSYFTENYT

-453 IFKDTKVRSNFSI
+453 IFKDVKVRSNFSI
-466 GKDNILSY
+466 GKDNILAY
-474 DFAIDNVSNKEVA
+474 DFAIDNVDNKEVA

-512 NQDLEDFESLTTD
+512 NQELEDFEALTSD
-525 LDIDSKDLNKK
+525 LEIDSKDLKK
-536 NITIPKYRAFFIE
+536 KSITIPKYRAFFIE

-563 KFDEFISNFSAYK
+563 KFDEFIKNFSAYK
-576 KASVTFTKEEKELL
+576 NADVKFTEEENKLL
-590 RDYQKDGVKWLYTIY
+590 RDYQKEGVKWLYTIY

-627 FLRKLL
+627 FLRKLIA
-633 QEKPEAK
+633 EKPDAK

-658 KFAPELKYVAVA
+658 KFAPELKYIAVA
-670 ENKKK
+670 ESKKK
-675 RQEIMQNFE
+675 RQEIMQNF
-684 DYNIFITTYGLVRN
+684 DNYNIFITTYGLVRN
-698 DNDEYENK
+698 DNDEYESK
-706 EFEVCIIDEAQAIKN
+706 DFEVCIIDEAQAIKN

-840 EINNIISSEGFTKA
+840 EIDNVIASEGFSKA

-880 EESVKIKRLLE
+880 EDSIKIKRLLE

-901 KILIFSSFKSA
+901 KILIFSSFKGA
-912 VELVRNEFAKENIS
+912 VELVKKKFDEESIS

-978 WWNPQAE
+978 WWNPQVE